1 MASKSTANGVT
12 ATPAAKLARSQGPG
26 RNMLLIAGV
35 ALALTAAGVAATQC
49 LPSVMAVGSAAAQTA
64 QDAGTPVFVDVPEMS
79 LTLPNEGQ
87 PKQLRIKLSLEL
99 GRSAA
104 GLPAPEQV
112 MPRIYDSLLT
122 YLRTAHEDEL
132 SGSLALDR
140 LRGDLLR
147 RLDLVLGDGT
157 VRDVLITNLVIG

>member
-1 MASKSTANGVT
+1 MAGTKSAHDVK
-12 ATPAAKLARSQGPG
+12 ATPAAKLESSKGPG

-35 ALALTAAGVAATQC
+35 ALALTAAGVAATQF
-49 LPSVMAVGSAAAQTA
+49 LPKVMAVGSAAAQTA
-64 QDAGTPVFVDVPEMS
+64 QDAGKPVFLDVPEMS
-79 LTLPNEGQ
+79 LTMPNDGQ

-99 GRSAA
+99 GRTAA
-104 GLPAPEQV
+104 GLPSPDQV